1 MGGYFRRA
9 AIHIVVIEIG
19 NHYAAAA
26 RIANRRLTVQGELI
40 VDPFLGVG
48 LPLILTFL
56 LLFLPEDF
64 PFAGVRI
71 LPDSVTL
78 IFSHSIA
85 SLTGSL
91 AGC

>member
-1 MGGYFRRA
+1 MGGYFRRD
-9 AIHIVVIEIG
+9 AIRIVAIDIG
-19 NHYAAAA
+19 NRYAAAA
-26 RIANRRLTVQGELI
+26 RIANRRLTVQWEQV

-48 LPLILTFL
+48 LPRIFTFL